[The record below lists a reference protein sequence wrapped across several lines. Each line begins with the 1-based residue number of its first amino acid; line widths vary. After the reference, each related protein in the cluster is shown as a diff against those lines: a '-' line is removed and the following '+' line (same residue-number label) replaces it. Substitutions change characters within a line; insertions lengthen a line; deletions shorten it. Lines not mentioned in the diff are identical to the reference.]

1 MSTAAVPF
9 VYDPFAP
16 GFQDRPYATYRV
28 LRDEHPAYRHP
39 DREFYALSR
48 FEDVWNAV
56 HSPDQFSSEVDIG
69 LGLLPMMIFTDP
81 PRHDRLR
88 AIVSRAFTPRRIA
101 ALEPLVADVAGRLLD
116 AMCEHGSGDLM
127 HEFAG
132 PLPST
137 VIGEL
142 IGVPR
147 EQQPAFRE
155 WAEDLVE
162 ADPNAGVYP
171 ESAIKIYECFND
183 LLEARRRRPADD
195 LMSAL
200 LAADID
206 GSHLTHDELLGFCF
220 LLLVAGND
228 TTTNLIG
235 NGTALLGWHPGQRTL
250 LAATCANRAHPSDQ
264 PPALLTSAIEE
275 MLRYESPAQALP
287 RVTRTDI
294 RLHDTTIEAGARVM
308 LVWGAANHDEREFAA
323 AERFD
328 IHRRIERHLAFGHGI
343 HYCLGAALARL
354 EARAAF
360 STLLERA
367 PNYELL
373 DHDPPRI
380 RSGWARAFATLPIDL
395 HAP

>member
-1 MSTAAVPF
+1 MSTAADEF

-16 GFQDRPYATYRV
+16 GFQDQPYTTYRV
-28 LRDEHPAYRHP
+28 LRDEYPVYRHP
-39 DREFYALSR
+39 DREYYALSR

-56 HSPDQFSSEVDIG
+56 HAPDQFSSEVDIG
-69 LGLLPMMIFTDP
+69 FGLLPMMIFTDP

-88 AIVSRAFTPRRIA
+88 SIVSRAFTPRRIA
-101 ALEPLVADVAGRLLD
+101 ALEPLVKDVARRLLD
-116 AMCEHGSGDLM
+116 TMYDRGSGDLM

-171 ESAIKIYECFND
+171 ESAIKIYECFAD
-183 LLEARRRRPADD
+183 LLDARRQQPADD

-200 LAADID
+200 LAAQVD
-206 GSHLTHDELLGFCF
+206 GSHLTQDELLGFCF

-235 NGTALLGWHPGQRTL
+235 NGAALLAWHPGQRAL
-250 LAATCANRAHPSDQ
+250 LAAT
-264 PPALLTSAIEE
+264 PALMANAIEE

-287 RVTRTDI
+287 RITRTDV

-308 LVWGAANHDEREFAA
+308 LVWGAAKPRRARVRRRRTLRHPPPDRSPPRLRTRHPLLPRRRA
-323 AERFD
+323 RPTRSPSR
-328 IHRRIERHLAFGHGI
+328 IHRPPRPRTQL
-343 HYCLGAALARL
+343 
-354 EARAAF
+354 
-360 STLLERA
+360 RA
-367 PNYELL
+367 P
-373 DHDPPRI
+373 R
-380 RSGWARAFATLPIDL
+380 T
-395 HAP
+395 